1 MTGLG
6 SAQEQLIAA
15 RDRHRNFASEIE
27 KRLAEGNLD
36 LAEPIAIQVQHEQN
50 ARDYLNCARN
60 AAEESEI
67 RTAIVELCSAIAE
80 RRPAEAIE
88 LAEQFC
94 QLPTEDDAFA
104 ASIADALHIA
114 YRVRGEA
121 VRAEQQ
127 RAIAIRLRREYTEGR
142 ASDAVTWAGLMAT
155 LRSAATPLTDSGEF
169 AIDPYTNLEW
179 WLSTKTQLSWTDLA
193 PAFGNFVSNDRKFY
207 RVVRDRLQMLC
218 RRLEAQLS
226 KPDNY
231 LLIAQPGSGK
241 SFFVRQFKGELQSAV
256 RKDITF
262 LERNLS
268 AYDSVEGAFEDII
281 TDVVYALT
289 SHRPVF
295 LFIDEV
301 DTLLDGKSMLERL
314 IAPMNGDPFFFRGK
328 QMSIANQDIV
338 VFFALS
344 SSPEK
349 MHERQKWTDFLS
361 RIPQAHRI
369 SLPTLESPIDR
380 VYKAIAMLPRGKFP
394 AARVQAVALLYI
406 GLKNWVSVRE
416 LEQAVD
422 AAKLRAATRGGVVTL
437 ELADI
442 AVTPEDVEEVEAAVT
457 KRYGGTIDIFGS
469 SNHLVEI
476 K

>member
-1 MTGLG
+1 
-6 SAQEQLIAA
+6 
-15 RDRHRNFASEIE
+15 
-27 KRLAEGNLD
+27 
-36 LAEPIAIQVQHEQN
+36 
-50 ARDYLNCARN
+50 
-60 AAEESEI
+60 
-67 RTAIVELCSAIAE
+67 
-80 RRPAEAIE
+80 
-88 LAEQFC
+88 
-94 QLPTEDDAFA
+94 
-104 ASIADALHIA
+104 
-114 YRVRGEA
+114 
-121 VRAEQQ
+121 
-127 RAIAIRLRREYTEGR
+127 
-142 ASDAVTWAGLMAT
+142 
-155 LRSAATPLTDSGEF
+155 LT
-169 AIDPYTNLEW
+169 
-179 WLSTKTQLSWTDLA
+179 
-193 PAFGNFVSNDRKFY
+193 
-207 RVVRDRLQMLC
+207 
-218 RRLEAQLS
+218 

-231 LLIAQPGSGK
+231 LLIAQPCSGK
-241 SFFVRQFKGELQSAV
+241 SFFVREFRSELQSAV

-268 AYDSVEGAFEDII
+268 AYDSVDGTFEDVII
-281 TDVVYALT
+281 DVVYALT

-328 QMSIANQDIV
+328 QMSLANQDIV

-349 MHERQKWTDFLS
+349 MQERQKWTDFLS

-369 SLPTLESPIDR
+369 SLPTLEAPIDR
-380 VYKAIAMLPRGKFP
+380 VYKTISMLPRGKFP
-394 AARVQAVALLYI
+394 ATRVQAAALLYI

-422 AAKLRAATRGGVVTL
+422 AAKLRAAARGGVLAL

-469 SNHLVEI
+469 SNRLVEI